1 MSYTKEYVMRRIK
14 KMNREVLNEFC
25 AQILSRE
32 VNPRI
37 VTDTLQK
44 MQNASAAKRWWEG
57 QNQLAK
63 LTDKINQMT
72 SKQKQSA
79 KGQEMI
85 KQFHKIYDRL
95 ETDSQYSDIREQLD
109 SLLKKEEND
118 AKKMD

>member
-44 MQNASAAKRWWEG
+44 MQNAS
-57 QNQLAK
+57 L
-63 LTDKINQMT
+63 
-72 SKQKQSA
+72 QSL
-79 KGQEMI
+79 QIRSI
-85 KQFHKIYDRL
+85 K
-95 ETDSQYSDIREQLD
+95 
-109 SLLKKEEND
+109 
-118 AKKMD
+118 